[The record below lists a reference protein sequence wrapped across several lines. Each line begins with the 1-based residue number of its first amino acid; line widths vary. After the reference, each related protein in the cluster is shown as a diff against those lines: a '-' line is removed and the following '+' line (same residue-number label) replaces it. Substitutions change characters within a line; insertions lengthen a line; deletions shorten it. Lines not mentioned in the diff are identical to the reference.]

1 MNSRSSFDLDCHPGL
16 PECGFECPKCIQEIE
31 STLTAIQGVSK
42 VYMEGEGQEQKL
54 IVEHDPTTA
63 TIEQLID
70 VFKGLPSFYEG
81 FFIPTLITN
90 TEE

>member
-1 MNSRSSFDLDCHPGL
+1 MNIRSAFDLDCHPVI

-31 STLTAIQGVSK
+31 STLTAINGVSK
-42 VYMEGEGQEQKL
+42 VYMEGEGQEQEL
-54 IVEHDPTTA
+54 IVEHDPTMA
-63 TIEQLID
+63 TTEQLID

-90 TEE
+90 ATR